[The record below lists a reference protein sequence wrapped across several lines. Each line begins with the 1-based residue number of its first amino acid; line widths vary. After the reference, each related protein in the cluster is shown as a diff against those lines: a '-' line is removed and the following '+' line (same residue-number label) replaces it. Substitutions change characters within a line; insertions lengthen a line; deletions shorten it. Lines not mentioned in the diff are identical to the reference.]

1 MNPFGT
7 TALLAIAIA
16 QLSMA
21 YMAIQPT
28 PEQIHLLAL
37 QQHCKEQ
44 AKKDVSIDRYF
55 VCVSR
60 LSR

>member
-1 MNPFGT
+1 MNPFAT
-7 TALLAIAIA
+7 VALLAIAIA
-16 QLSMA
+16 QISMA

-44 AKKDVSIDRYF
+44 AKKDPAADAYF

>member
-1 MNPFGT
+1 MNPFAT
-7 TALLAIAIA
+7 AALLVIAIS

-21 YMAIQPT
+21 YMAAQPT
-28 PEQIHLLAL
+28 PEQVHLLVL
-37 QQHCKEQ
+37 QQHCMEQ
-44 AKKDVSIDRYF
+44 AKKDPAADAYF

>member
-1 MNPFGT
+1 MDPFAIA
-7 TALLAIAIA
+7 ALLVIAIA
-16 QLSMA
+16 LLSMA
-21 YMAIQPT
+21 YRAAQPT
-28 PEQIHLLAL
+28 PEQIHFLAL

-44 AKKDVSIDRYF
+44 AKKDTAADAYF

>member
-7 TALLAIAIA
+7 AALLAIAIA

-21 YMAIQPT
+21 YMAAQPT
-28 PEQIHLLAL
+28 PDQIHFGAL
-37 QQHCKEQ
+37 KQHCKEY
-44 AKKDVSIDRYF
+44 AKKDPAADAYF

>member
-1 MNPFGT
+1 MNPFT
-7 TALLAIAIA
+7 TAALLAIAMA

-28 PEQIHLLAL
+28 PEQIHFGAL
-37 QQHCKEQ
+37 QQYCKEQ
-44 AKKDVSIDRYF
+44 AKKDTAVDAYF

>member
-1 MNPFGT
+1 MDPFAIV
-7 TALLAIAIA
+7 ALLAIAIA

-21 YMAIQPT
+21 YRAAQPT
-28 PEQIHLLAL
+28 PEQVHFGAL
-37 QQHCKEQ
+37 QQRCKEQ
-44 AKKDVSIDRYF
+44 AKKDTAADAYF

>member
-1 MNPFGT
+1 MDPFAIA
-7 TALLAIAIA
+7 ALLVIAIA

-21 YMAIQPT
+21 YRAAQPT
-28 PEQIHLLAL
+28 PEQVHFGAL

-44 AKKDVSIDRYF
+44 AKKDTAVDAYF

>member
-1 MNPFGT
+1 MNPFAT
-7 TALLAIAIA
+7 AALLAIAIA

-21 YMAIQPT
+21 YMAAQTT

-37 QQHCKEQ
+37 HQYCKEQ
-44 AKKDVSIDRYF
+44 AKKDTAADAYF

>member
-1 MNPFGT
+1 MNPFA
-7 TALLAIAIA
+7 TAALAVIAMA

-21 YMAIQPT
+21 YVAIQPT
-28 PEQIHLLAL
+28 PEQVHFGAL
-37 QQHCKEQ
+37 KQHCKEY
-44 AKKDVSIDRYF
+44 AKKDPAADAYF